1 MSGRS
6 VRSHYP
12 GSSQLNVPGNTYALV
27 LLTFDFTSLVML
39 SFSVPSTA
47 VSLVAIVLLSWLATG
62 SMLLEMPSQNK
73 NMSES
78 QL

>member
-1 MSGRS
+1 M
-6 VRSHYP
+6 RSHYP
-12 GSSQLNVPGNTYALV
+12 GRSQLSVPGNTCGLV

-73 NMSES
+73 NMSKS